1 MRQVSLGL
9 YAVII
14 ACFFLPWFQ
23 VGCGVLQVEVTGF
36 QLAKAQ
42 YEGNPTSVED
52 FRAFE
57 QVAEALSGENKKA
70 QWWLFGILFASAAG
84 IISQLIGPLP
94 GIHFLASLICMSVP
108 LGEYVY
114 LRNQIP
120 PEVTVFVRM
129 QSLAPF
135 WILVAVSLLNLG
147 IASIQS
153 GLYGSIR
160 HRRRE
165 RRKFDFDPV
174 LPPPPRLLGLV

>member
-1 MRQVSLGL
+1 M
-9 YAVII
+9 
-14 ACFFLPWFQ
+14 
-23 VGCGVLQVEVTGF
+23 
-36 QLAKAQ
+36 
-42 YEGNPTSVED
+42 
-52 FRAFE
+52 FE

-129 QSLAPF
+129 QSLAPL

-153 GLYGSIR
+153 GLYRSIR

-174 LPPPPRLLGLV
+174 LPPPLASAGWSERAGGTDEKDEIRALKGWCQSVIRSRK